1 LLIAYV
7 LPGFTAIQGLPFLM
21 TSSPTWGSVV
31 GVASPT
37 LPGFLSSTVEA
48 IAAGLTV
55 STVRWFLIDR
65 LHHSTG
71 LRPPR
76 WDFAQL
82 EKNVAAFQLLLDSHY
97 RYYKFYANMV
107 VALACA
113 YATRAYALGWY
124 GLVYLLLAGL
134 FLLASRDA
142 LRKYYERAGHL
153 LGANSR
159 STLTI
164 VAF

>member
-1 LLIAYV
+1 
-7 LPGFTAIQGLPFLM
+7 M
-21 TSSPTWGSVV
+21 
-31 GVASPT
+31 
-37 LPGFLSSTVEA
+37 
-48 IAAGLTV
+48 
-55 STVRWFLIDR
+55 
-65 LHHSTG
+65 
-71 LRPPR
+71 
-76 WDFAQL
+76 
-82 EKNVAAFQLLLDSHY
+82 AAFQLLIDSHY

-107 VALACA
+107 IALACA

-124 GLVYLLLAGL
+124 GLVYLLLAAL

-153 LGANSR
+153 LGANSG